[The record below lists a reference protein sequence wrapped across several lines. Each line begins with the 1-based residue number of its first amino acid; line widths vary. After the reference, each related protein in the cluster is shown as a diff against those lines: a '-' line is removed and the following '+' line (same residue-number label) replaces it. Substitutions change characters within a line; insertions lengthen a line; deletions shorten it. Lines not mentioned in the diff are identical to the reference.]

1 LIFKKTGYVIMIVL
15 IILSFGVYSAGSDN
29 MSGSSKIILSS
40 EEANYLENRG
50 PVKMCVDPDWYPYEK
65 INEDNLHKGIA
76 ADLVTLI
83 AQRTGVEIELVP
95 TKDWEESIQLSKDQQ
110 CDILSFL
117 NETEERTKW
126 LSFTTPYF
134 VDYNVLITRE
144 EHSYISDLS
153 RLLNE
158 TLVLPIG
165 TSIEE
170 RIRKDY
176 PNLNIVLV
184 SSEQEAMEF
193 VSTKKADFTL
203 RSLTMAA
210 YTIRKEGLFN
220 LKIAGQIPLYEN
232 NFSIGVN
239 NNDTLLLVILNK
251 GAASIT
257 PEDIQHA
264 VNKHIPVEINST
276 FDYKLFFIIFGIFTA
291 AVILVIVWNL
301 KLGKLNKELKA
312 QKDELTLVSQK
323 LAESETMFREFAN
336 DLEKQNIYLNQKAT
350 YDKLTSIRNRFY
362 FDQRI
367 KEEID
372 ISNRYNTHLS
382 LLMFDLD
389 RFKKVNDKFGH
400 DIGDLVLIKIS
411 HEIQKLMRTT
421 DVFVRWGGEEFAVI
435 LPQTSIKGATEVAEK
450 IRKSAEAIQ
459 HNEVGK
465 VTVSVGVSEF
475 KSGESFDNLF
485 KRVDEGL
492 YKAKKNGRNQIC
504 VAEDSL
510 LENDSS

>member
-1 LIFKKTGYVIMIVL
+1 
-15 IILSFGVYSAGSDN
+15 
-29 MSGSSKIILSS
+29 
-40 EEANYLENRG
+40 
-50 PVKMCVDPDWYPYEK
+50 
-65 INEDNLHKGIA
+65 
-76 ADLVTLI
+76 
-83 AQRTGVEIELVP
+83 
-95 TKDWEESIQLSKDQQ
+95 
-110 CDILSFL
+110 
-117 NETEERTKW
+117 
-126 LSFTTPYF
+126 
-134 VDYNVLITRE
+134 
-144 EHSYISDLS
+144 
-153 RLLNE
+153 
-158 TLVLPIG
+158 
-165 TSIEE
+165 
-170 RIRKDY
+170 
-176 PNLNIVLV
+176 
-184 SSEQEAMEF
+184 MEF

-239 NNDTLLLVILNK
+239 KNDTLLLAILNK
-251 GAASIT
+251 GVASIT

-372 ISNRYNTHLS
+372 VSNRYNTHLS

-435 LPQTSIKGATEVAEK
+435 LPQTSMKGATEVAEK